1 MTHTL
6 LSWLK
11 PKVSVK
17 QILKRFLLYYL
28 LLTALVFCFQRDVMY
43 FPKKDTAAEFQAAVA
58 EHFGG
63 KAQVISG
70 FDAIV
75 VEPAEPKGTVIWYHG
90 NGGNG
95 YHRSILKD
103 VFLQRGYRLVLAE
116 YPGYAARGGS
126 PSEDAL
132 VSDAKRLHDEVLK
145 RYPDQPVT
153 LLGESLGSAVATQVA
168 AHAKTPPAALVLI
181 TPFTNMT
188 DVASRRMRAFP
199 VELLLKD
206 RYWSDR
212 ELPGY
217 HGPVH
222 IMVSEKDDLVGPAS
236 GLQLYDI
243 AKSRGPAD
251 LILLPGAT
259 HNSWVLQLSTE
270 HWTQLLGAVVPSSP
284 PAPQP

>member
-1 MTHTL
+1 MNKL

-11 PKVSVK
+11 PKVSVERFF
-17 QILKRFLLYYL
+17 KRFLLYYL

-43 FPKKDTAAEFQAAVA
+43 FPKKDTAAEFQAAVS

-63 KAQVISG
+63 KAQIIPG

-75 VEPAEPKGTVIWYHG
+75 VEPAASKGTVIWYHG

-103 VFLQRGYRLVLAE
+103 VFLHRGYRLVLAE
-116 YPGYAARGGS
+116 YPGYAARVGS
-126 PSEDAL
+126 PSEDDL
-132 VSDAKRLHDEVLK
+132 VSDAKLLHEEVLK

-168 AHAKTPPAALVLI
+168 AHATTPPAALVLI

-206 RYWSDR
+206 RYWTDR

-222 IMVSEKDDLVGPAS
+222 IMVSEKDDLVGAAS

-259 HNSWVLQLSTE
+259 HNSWVFKLSTE
-270 HWTQLLGAVVPSSP
+270 QWTQMLGPLIQP
-284 PAPQP
+284 PASAP